1 LREIGHSGHDR
12 ESLLTKVHKQ
22 PFYPYSSDFD
32 RQKCEKGRFA
42 LISRILV
49 DLQYET
55 NLHEK
60 RSPMRAFRRPWADKE
75 ISRIPQ
81 AASDNRS
88 AGALETKG
96 RRVLAPAWFF
106 RAVTSSKQA
115 WLPPLNKKT
124 TRHSSGGLSFR
135 GDSRKCSKVSI
146 RSCPFCIKRL
156 HNYL

>member
-1 LREIGHSGHDR
+1 
-12 ESLLTKVHKQ
+12 
-22 PFYPYSSDFD
+22 
-32 RQKCEKGRFA
+32 
-42 LISRILV
+42 
-49 DLQYET
+49 
-55 NLHEK
+55 
-60 RSPMRAFRRPWADKE
+60 MRAFRRPWADKE

-115 WLPPLNKKT
+115 WLPPLHKKT

-135 GDSRKCSKVSI
+135 GDSRNRIDTAFSPTGLYKSLFYAEEMQV
-146 RSCPFCIKRL
+146 
-156 HNYL
+156 

>member
-1 LREIGHSGHDR
+1 
-12 ESLLTKVHKQ
+12 
-22 PFYPYSSDFD
+22 
-32 RQKCEKGRFA
+32 
-42 LISRILV
+42 
-49 DLQYET
+49 
-55 NLHEK
+55 
-60 RSPMRAFRRPWADKE
+60 MRAFRRPWADKE

-115 WLPPLNKKT
+115 WLPPLHKKT

-135 GDSRKCSKVSI
+135 GDSRI
-146 RSCPFCIKRL
+146 RTGDPLLAKQVLYQLSYTPEVVPGRR
-156 HNYL
+156 